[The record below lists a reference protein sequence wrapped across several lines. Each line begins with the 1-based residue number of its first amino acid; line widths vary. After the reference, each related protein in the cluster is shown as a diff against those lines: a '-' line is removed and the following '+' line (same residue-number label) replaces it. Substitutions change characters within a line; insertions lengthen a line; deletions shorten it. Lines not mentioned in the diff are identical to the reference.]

1 MTARYVLTS
10 TCIQTGTMA
19 LTVSLRQ
26 HLLGKERVRFVDED
40 GEVYEVEVDWKQ
52 GVVRGLL
59 PYYQKRRLAVNET
72 ILLHFRGEEV
82 ELKATPRGLPRLG
95 QAESREP
102 AQPER
107 REARQAAS
115 GKDPKEIGDPKP
127 EKRRVRVTPYPKEVL
142 FPNEPQRALEPPGVT
157 EDLRRLGFL
166 LEGGPPWVYKAP
178 LGRRQ
183 VLLVLLRPGEGE
195 PSLLKSYRQQGA
207 YVAILAP
214 ESQKEGVLEGVGY
227 LSPEAVSRLVRLKA
241 RFPLSP
247 LDLEDLLR
255 EGFVDLEAV
264 ESLEDRL
271 VAELSERG
279 AFAAFLLLLSRK
291 SMGEVFLLA
300 DLEAEA
306 LEEGLIPEVV
316 RQGVEVLSQPPF
328 LVLKRLSPGEFLL
341 RQGVEEALSDLE
353 AFAQGLRG
361 RLNRVRGSF

>member
-40 GEVYEVEVDWKQ
+40 GEVYEGEVDWKQ

-95 QAESREP
+95 QAESREAAP
-102 AQPER
+102 PEG
-107 REARQAAS
+107 REARPVNS
-115 GKDPKEIGDPKP
+115 GKDPKEMGDPKP
-127 EKRRVRVTPYPKEVL
+127 EKRRVRVTPYPREVL
-142 FPNEPQRALEPPGVT
+142 FPNEPQRAWEPPGVT
-157 EDLRRLGFL
+157 EELRRLGFL

-178 LGRRQ
+178 VGRRQ
-183 VLLVLLRPGEGE
+183 VQLVLLRPGEGE
-195 PSLLKSYRQQGA
+195 PALLKTFRQQGA

-214 ESQKEGVLEGVGY
+214 ESQKEGVPEGVGY

-241 RFPLSP
+241 RFPFSP

-255 EGFVDLEAV
+255 EGCVDLEAV

-328 LVLKRLSPGEFLL
+328 LLLKRLSPGEFLL
-341 RQGVEEALSDLE
+341 RQGVEEALSDLQ
-353 AFAQGLRG
+353 AFAEGLKG
-361 RLNRVRGSF
+361 RLSRVRGVF

>member
-10 TCIQTGTMA
+10 TCIQRGTMT

-26 HLLGKERVRFVDED
+26 HLQGKDRVRFVDED

-59 PYYQKRRLAVNET
+59 AYYQKRRLTVNEA

-95 QAESREP
+95 QAESRG
-102 AQPER
+102 PEG
-107 REARQAAS
+107 REARPATP
-115 GKDPKEIGDPKP
+115 GKDPKEAGDPKP

-142 FPNEPQRALEPPGVT
+142 FPNEPQRAWEPPGVT

-207 YVAILAP
+207 YLAILAP
-214 ESQKEGVLEGVGY
+214 ESQKEGVPEGVGY

-264 ESLEDRL
+264 ESLEGRL

-291 SMGEVFLLA
+291 SLGEVFLLA

-306 LEEGLIPEVV
+306 LEEGLRPEVV

-328 LVLKRLSPGEFLL
+328 LLLKRLSPGEFLL

-361 RLNRVRGSF
+361 RLNRVRASF

>member
-26 HLLGKERVRFVDED
+26 HLLGKERARFVDED

-59 PYYQKRRLAVNET
+59 PYYHKRRLAVNET

-82 ELKATPRGLPRLG
+82 ELKAAPRGGPRLG
-95 QAESREP
+95 QAEPKEVGP
-102 AQPER
+102 AER
-107 REARQAAS
+107 WEAKPLPSQ
-115 GKDPKEIGDPKP
+115 KDPEEAGDPRP
-127 EKRRVRVTPYPKEVL
+127 EKKRVRVTPYPKEVL
-142 FPNEPQRALEPPGVT
+142 FPNEPLRALNPPGVT

-166 LEGGPPWVYKAP
+166 LEEGPPWVYKAS

-183 VLLVLLRPGEGE
+183 VRLVLLRPGEGD
-195 PSLLKSYRQQGA
+195 PGLLKAYRQQGA

-214 ESQKEGVLEGVGY
+214 ESQKEGVPEGVGY

-255 EGFVDLEAV
+255 EGLVDLEAV

-291 SMGEVFLLA
+291 PMGEVFLLA

-306 LEEGLIPEVV
+306 LEEGLVPEVV

-341 RQGVEEALSDLE
+341 RQGVEEALADLE
-353 AFAQGLRG
+353 AFAQGLRS
-361 RLNRVRGSF
+361 RLSRVRGSF